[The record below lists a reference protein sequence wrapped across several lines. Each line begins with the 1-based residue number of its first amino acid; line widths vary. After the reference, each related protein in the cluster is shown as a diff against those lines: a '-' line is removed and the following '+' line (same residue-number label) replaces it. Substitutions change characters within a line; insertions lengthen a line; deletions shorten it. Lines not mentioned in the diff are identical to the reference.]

1 VERSD
6 CNIDL
11 ENRAVARPIVAR
23 PARLSWERG
32 AVRSNRWRNVCS
44 SAAAAAFGLMLW
56 FGGGSLELTA
66 RPDNEVTS
74 QPTAARPALA
84 SRAPVLTGLFSE
96 SLDKPASDTPPET
109 RAERAERRK
118 ARKEAARAKREAA
131 AQARHDAAEEK
142 REARRERYAAKK
154 QARLEAAEARHDSSQ
169 EKRDAARERYAAKKQ
184 ARIEAAE
191 ARRDASQEK
200 RDAARERYAAKKQAR
215 LEAAEA
221 RKEAAR
227 EKRELARAGRE
238 PVGSADAIPESTSF
252 GSSGLGMAS
261 GAASGAGGAGI
272 LRINSLP
279 WSQVFIDGRMVGYT
293 PQRGISL
300 PPGDHDV
307 RLVNPSFHM
316 RKTLQV
322 RIAQGQQVTR
332 SEILEE

>member
-1 VERSD
+1 MERSD

-184 ARIEAAE
+184 AR
-191 ARRDASQEK
+191 
-200 RDAARERYAAKKQAR
+200 